1 MATPI
6 ARYNARI
13 DTESAETLAVRA
25 IAEGGGWALFEYTC
39 SAGPHDRPFE
49 ELHGYTSIA
58 AVVEGTFNYRSGTGS
73 ALLYPGAFLL
83 GNAGTCFE
91 CGHEHGHG
99 DRSISLRCEPEFFG
113 EIAATAAGSSRF
125 RFPTASTPA
134 ARRLQAAL
142 AQMEVAARVGDGL
155 ACDELAVEV
164 AQSVLAHTS
173 GMPAHAPSP
182 SASDT
187 HRVSRV
193 LRHIERNSAEPSRLD
208 DLADIAGMSRFH
220 FLRTFRHVTGVT
232 PHAHVLSHRL
242 RHAAL
247 ALGTTPASVA
257 AIAFDAGFGDLST
270 FNARFR
276 TVFGVTPTQWRSL
289 HGRRR
294 S

>member
-1 MATPI
+1 MASRI
-6 ARYNARI
+6 AKYNARI
-13 DTESAETLAVRA
+13 DTESAETLAVRD
-25 IAEGGGWALFEYTC
+25 IASGGGWALFEYTC

-49 ELHGYTSIA
+49 EQHGYTSIA
-58 AVVEGTFNYRSGTGS
+58 AVVEGTFNYRSSTGS

-99 DRSISLRCEPEFFG
+99 DRSISLRCEPEFIG

-142 AQMEVAARVGDGL
+142 AHMELAAGAGDGL
-155 ACDELAVEV
+155 ACDELAIEV

-173 GMPAHAPSP
+173 GATDTTPAL
-182 SASDT
+182 SAHDIR
-187 HRVSRV
+187 RVADV
-193 LRHIERNSAEPSRLD
+193 LHHIERNSAEALRLD
-208 DLADIAGMSRFH
+208 DLAGIAGMSRFH

-232 PHAHVLSHRL
+232 PHAHVLALRL
-242 RHAAL
+242 RRAAL
-247 ALGTTPASVA
+247 ALGTTTDAVTD
-257 AIAFDAGFGDLST
+257 IAFDAGFGDLST

-276 TVFGVTPTQWRSL
+276 SVFGEPPTRWRAR
-289 HGRRR
+289 HTRRR
-294 S
+294 A

>member
-1 MATPI
+1 
-6 ARYNARI
+6 
-13 DTESAETLAVRA
+13 VRA

-49 ELHGYTSIA
+49 EQHGYTSIA
-58 AVVEGTFNYRSGTGS
+58 AVVEGTFNYRSSTGS

-83 GNAGTCFE
+83 GNVGACFE

-99 DRSISLRCEPEFFG
+99 DRSISLRCEPEFIG

-125 RFPTASTPA
+125 RFPTAATPA

-142 AQMEVAARVGDGL
+142 ANMEVAADVADGL
-155 ACDELAVEV
+155 ACDELAIEV

-173 GMPAHAPSP
+173 GAPDTTPAL
-182 SASDT
+182 SAHDIR
-187 HRVSRV
+187 RVADV
-193 LRHIERNSAEPSRLD
+193 LHHIERNSAEPLRLD
-208 DLADIAGMSRFH
+208 DLAAVAGMSRFH

-232 PHAHVLSHRL
+232 PHAHVLALRL
-242 RHAAL
+242 RRAAL
-247 ALGTTPASVA
+247 ALGTTTDAVTD
-257 AIAFDAGFGDLST
+257 IAFDAGFGDLST

-276 TVFGVTPTQWRSL
+276 TVFGEPPTRWRSRYA
-289 HGRRR
+289 RRR